1 MSVFGEL
8 ESFGK
13 AIGDGLNGVGE
24 FIRSPG
30 DLAGLDDIV
39 TVGQLGS
46 PTPVVSLMT
55 SITHP
60 CAARPMPIPT
70 GWVSR

>member
-24 FIRSPG
+24 FVRSTG

-39 TVGQLGS
+39 TVGQRGS
-46 PTPVVSLMT
+46 PTPVVSL
-55 SITHP
+55 ITPMMHP
-60 CAARPMPIPT
+60 CTARPMPIPT